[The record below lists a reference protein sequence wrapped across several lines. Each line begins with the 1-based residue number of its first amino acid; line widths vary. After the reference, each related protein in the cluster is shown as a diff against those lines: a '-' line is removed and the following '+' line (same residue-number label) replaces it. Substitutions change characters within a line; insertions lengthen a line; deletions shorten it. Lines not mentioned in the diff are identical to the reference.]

1 MAAHGVNVGLPAN
14 QKIFLFFTLR
24 PVDEVVR
31 FPYSGDNFLYSGMNE

>member
-1 MAAHGVNVGLPAN
+1 MNVGLPAN

-31 FPYSGDNFLYSGMNE
+31 FPY